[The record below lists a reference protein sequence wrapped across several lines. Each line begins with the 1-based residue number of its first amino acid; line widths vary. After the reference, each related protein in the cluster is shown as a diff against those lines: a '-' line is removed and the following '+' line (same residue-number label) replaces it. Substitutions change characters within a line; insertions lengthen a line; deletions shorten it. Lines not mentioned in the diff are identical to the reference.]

1 MTDPSVMRGEGWVR
15 CCICGEL
22 HEDPY
27 PNLARDEN
35 GLIDVCRGECAREAG
50 VKEVVQ

>member
-1 MTDPSVMRGEGWVR
+1 MRGAGWVR

-27 PNLARDEN
+27 PNLARVD
-35 GLIDVCRGECAREAG
+35 GTLVDVCAGACARAAG
-50 VKEVVQ
+50 VTEDSDG